1 MRPTFTRFVAAVVMA
16 TAGLVQLALAGD
28 TQTPDR
34 TPQFSGLVQLEFGL
48 SLSTLETGLLNDA
61 RDGHWDEHT
70 LIAAALIASGV
81 SSDAQLRGSCDLF
94 AVIAAELKAELK
106 NEAHLS
112 PTWRQNAEKT
122 LNFLHRRLLRG
133 GYDLYATELPD
144 VLATG
149 RFNCVSATVLFNS
162 LAAEAGLHVGAL
174 RLPNHTCTELLDDE
188 RRIRIEATC
197 TDWSAASARSRDLAD
212 STGETPFAASPQAQ
226 SEPPKGISDVAL
238 VAMIYYNRGVEAVKR
253 SDFAQAILLNRLA
266 LALDAQ
272 NASARGNL
280 LAAINKQALK
290 LAARR
295 QFAAAL
301 SLVDEGLQI
310 EPSYEPLRQ
319 NRDYIDRL
327 QKTSQTH

>member
-1 MRPTFTRFVAAVVMA
+1 MA

-28 TQTPDR
+28 VQKPDR
-34 TPQFSGLVQLEFGL
+34 TPQFSGLAQLELGS
-48 SLSTLETGLLNDA
+48 SLSTLETRLLNDA

-70 LIAAALIASGV
+70 LFAAALIASGV
-81 SSDAQLRGSCDLF
+81 SSDAQLRGTCDLF
-94 AVIAAELKAELK
+94 AVFAAELKAELK

-112 PTWRQNAEKT
+112 PTWQQNAERT
-122 LNFLHRRLLRG
+122 LAFLHRRLLRG
-133 GYDLYATELPD
+133 GYDLYATELPE
-144 VLATG
+144 VLTTG

-226 SEPPKGISDVAL
+226 SEPPEAISDVAL
-238 VAMIYYNRGVEAVKR
+238 VAMIYYNRGVEALKR

-272 NASARGNL
+272 NSSARGNL

-290 LAARR
+290 LTAQR
-295 QFAAAL
+295 QIAAAL
-301 SLVDEGLQI
+301 SLVDEGLRI
-310 EPSYEPLRQ
+310 EPSHEPLRQ
-319 NRDYIDRL
+319 NRHYIIRL
-327 QKTSQTH
+327 QTTSGTP